1 MPLDTGKAND
11 IWLRYQYIRDNGH
24 LDYVHKARRCEDF
37 FMGLQWDANDLALL
51 KQYKRPAL
59 TINKIL
65 STISNVMGEQIYNRT
80 ETVFRPRNE
89 SAIQAT
95 AEALTKTYMQ
105 IGDANQLPWL
115 NSDMFADGII
125 TSRGFLDARIDFSDN
140 LQGEVRIE
148 LLNPKN
154 VLVDPDAEEY
164 DPDRWG
170 DVFVTKWM
178 GVDQIAMLY
187 NKEDAEA
194 LRGAQE
200 SFWPYGY
207 DSIDRD
213 RDRFGTP
220 RAVTYGMGMVAFQGI
235 VRHVRVIERQ
245 HKQLDTVEHFADLRL
260 GDLRPVPAGWDRDKI
275 SAYLADK
282 PDVTVIKKR
291 IPRIRWTVVA
301 DKYVLHDDWS
311 PYRHFTVVPYFP
323 YFRRGRT
330 VGLVENLLGP
340 QEYLNKVT
348 SQELHVVNT
357 TANSGWKVKTG
368 SLTNMSLAELESRG
382 AQTGL
387 VLELDDIANAEKIA
401 PNPVPTG
408 LDRLSYKSEE
418 YIKSISGVSDYRT
431 GNAREDV
438 AAKAVKANQAASSAN
453 TAKVMDNF
461 LRTQHILARNVLDLI
476 QEFYTDERVLNIV
489 TDRLTNDTE
498 QMTVNQV
505 QQDGTVVNDLTL
517 GEYDIVVSQQPERE
531 TFEDMQ
537 FEHALQLRTE
547 ANVSIPDK
555 YLIKASKLKDKAEIV
570 KALEEAEQDPAVQEK
585 KQLEVEALRAEVMK
599 TGAEAENKKADSQK
613 KMSEANMATDQNAEF
628 VAKMQELKQE
638 FELKS
643 AQLQQEMEL
652 ERQRFQQEM
661 ELERMK
667 VQAKLQLEQELQEG
681 KKRLQDA
688 QVLATEAQAAA
699 TIKTADA
706 KAEAMK
712 KAPEAAAKGGA
723 AEGNNPANDGA
734 KSDASKPTA

>member
-1 MPLDTGKAND
+1 MPVDASKAGD

-24 LDYVHKARRCEDF
+24 LDFVHKARRCEDF

-65 STISNVMGEQIYNRT
+65 STVSNVMGEQIYNRT

-89 SAIQAT
+89 GATTKT
-95 AEALTKTYMQ
+95 AEALTKQYMQ
-105 IGDANQLPWL
+105 IRDVNQMPWVD
-115 NSDMFADGII
+115 SDVFADGVI
-125 TSRGFLDARIDFSDN
+125 TSRGFWDVRLDFGDN
-140 LQGEVRIE
+140 LRGEVRVE
-148 LLNPKN
+148 QLNPKN

-164 DPDRWG
+164 DPDKWG
-170 DVFVTKWM
+170 DVYLTKWM

-187 NKEDAEA
+187 NKDDAEA

-245 HKQLDTVEHFADLRL
+245 YKQLDVVEHFADLRM
-260 GDLRPVPAGWDRDKI
+260 GDLRPIPSGWDRERI
-275 SAYLADK
+275 AAYLSSERDL
-282 PDVTVIKKR
+282 TVVKKR
-291 IPRIRWTVVA
+291 VPRIRWTVVA

-311 PYRHFTVVPYFP
+311 PYKHFTIVPYFP

-357 TANSGWKVKTG
+357 TANSGWKLKSG
-368 SLTNMSLAELESRG
+368 SLKNMTLAELEQRG

-387 VLELDDIANAEKIA
+387 VLELDEIDHADKIA
-401 PNPVPTG
+401 PNQVPSG
-408 LDRLSYKSEE
+408 LDRLSYKAEE
-418 YIKSISGVSDYRT
+418 YIKAISGVSDYRT

-461 LRTQHILARNVLDLI
+461 LRSQHILARNVLDLV
-476 QEFYTDERVLNIV
+476 QEFYTEERIINVV
-489 TDRLTNDTE
+489 TDRVTNSTE
-498 QMTVNQV
+498 QLTVNQSLP
-505 QQDGTVVNDLTL
+505 DGTILNDLTL

-547 ANVSIPDK
+547 AGVQIPDK
-555 YLIKASKLKDKAEIV
+555 YLIKASKLKDKADIV
-570 KALEEAEQDPAVQEK
+570 KALEEAEQDPAVQEGRALD
-585 KQLEVEALRAEVMK
+585 LEMKRAEVMK
-599 TGAEAENKKADSQK
+599 TGAEAGAKKADAAK
-613 KMSEANMATDQNAEF
+613 KMSEANQPNDQNAEF
-628 VAKMQELKQE
+628 VAKMKELEQEFQLKQ
-638 FELKS
+638 

-667 VQAKLQLEQELQEG
+667 IQAKLAMEQELQEG

-688 QVLATEAQAAA
+688 QVMATEAQAAA

-723 AEGNNPANDGA
+723 GDKPANDGA
-734 KSDASKPTA
+734 KSDASKPAS